1 MFLDLFVI
9 LFQPVKSQ
17 NAIRLWHGANDR
29 ILCRKKSALGEPSQ
43 TGRRIDKDNIVIDSF
58 QGASESFMAIQIVHN
73 GRGRLY
79 AVEVHI
85 GSNKIEPCDRC
96 SLHHIEG
103 AGFPLQHFHHRQML
117 VVTKTET
124 GGQISLRIEVDE
136 KYPFPMLLCKECSDM
151 KHGGSFSRSPFKTAR
166 SDHIHSFILPYFPVF
181 LRLKKKPKQYTLGSV
196 HIDIVVLHYKNRD
209 DTLCCLQSLFAN
221 TYRDFTVHL
230 VNNGTT
236 DTFPEMPRVIYYLL
250 PVNLGFAG
258 GNNHVLRLLQEG
270 ATSFLLLNND
280 TWVPPDYLEKLALW
294 ATNHPG
300 IIGSKIVLY
309 DDPHTL
315 DHYGGIW
322 DSERLTFDLI
332 GYRQSSHETALPLD
346 RLDYVTG

>member
-1 MFLDLFVI
+1 M
-9 LFQPVKSQ
+9 
-17 NAIRLWHGANDR
+17 
-29 ILCRKKSALGEPSQ
+29 
-43 TGRRIDKDNIVIDSF
+43 
-58 QGASESFMAIQIVHN
+58 
-73 GRGRLY
+73 
-79 AVEVHI
+79 
-85 GSNKIEPCDRC
+85 
-96 SLHHIEG
+96 
-103 AGFPLQHFHHRQML
+103 
-117 VVTKTET
+117 
-124 GGQISLRIEVDE
+124 
-136 KYPFPMLLCKECSDM
+136 
-151 KHGGSFSRSPFKTAR
+151 
-166 SDHIHSFILPYFPVF
+166 
-181 LRLKKKPKQYTLGSV
+181 

-346 RLDYVTG
+346 RLDYVTGCSLFAPTSALRAVGLLDEGYFLYFEEADWCLQAKRAGIPISVCPDAVVHHKVSRAVTNPSVTKKYYFWRNRLRYIRKNIAPSPFQRRILQEIGRLLLTLFLKEVHYLLLFPWTTPQRRLIRRTRIQGYVASLSGIFDYLKNPLNEL